1 MVRIELTRHYVP
13 RREIAELEESGEADM
28 QIQIEGSDYQRLRES
43 QNLMIQ
49 KSLQRA
55 DRLGRKQIPT
65 TMLAQQSSGEVET
78 AKENEAA
85 KAD

>member
-1 MVRIELTRHYVP
+1 VP